1 MRKNIVLR
9 HLGSQEPIHTST
21 HSALWVRG
29 TWYHLLV
36 CPVASWDGW
45 RGCYFLAS
53 SCSLS
58 HGRWGE
64 AEEGPPLLPP
74 TLAGSGL
81 QCLGLVAV
89 ARGPGLVLWD
99 ICTAVMKL
107 LLSPLLSPLRLNP
120 GGMRFLGYRSYPPPP
135 RPRPGWEQIC
145 SSLCISA
152 GCPGG
157 MACRP
162 ASRRGLRL
170 HGPEPQGLLPGLQ
183 KVSEAARPCRAPRP
197 CSLAPPGSQACSF
210 NMGGGWVEC
219 LGRIQP
225 LESFLARDRACISG
239 SHSRCR
245 DRDLGRIKQRE

>member
-135 RPRPGWEQIC
+135 PPPPRVG
-145 SSLCISA
+145 A
-152 GCPGG
+152 D
-157 MACRP
+157 M
-162 ASRRGLRL
+162 
-170 HGPEPQGLLPGLQ
+170 LLPVYFSRVPRWDGLQ
-183 KVSEAARPCRAPRP
+183 ARFPQRAPAAWPRATGAAARSP
-197 CSLAPPGSQACSF
+197 
-210 NMGGGWVEC
+210 
-219 LGRIQP
+219 
-225 LESFLARDRACISG
+225 ESI
-239 SHSRCR
+239 
-245 DRDLGRIKQRE
+245 

>member
-135 RPRPGWEQIC
+135 PAP
-145 SSLCISA
+145 A
-152 GCPGG
+152 PGG
-157 MACRP
+157 SRYAPPCVFQQGAPVGWPAGPLPAEGSGCMAQSHRGCCQVSRKYLRQRDHAGPHALAPSPLLALRP
-162 ASRRGLRL
+162 AVLIWAGAGLSVL
-170 HGPEPQGLLPGLQ
+170 AESSHWSPFWHGIGHAFQDHILDAGTEIWEG
-183 KVSEAARPCRAPRP
+183 
-197 CSLAPPGSQACSF
+197 
-210 NMGGGWVEC
+210 
-219 LGRIQP
+219 
-225 LESFLARDRACISG
+225 
-239 SHSRCR
+239 
-245 DRDLGRIKQRE
+245 